1 MSSLEDFKIN
11 VRLKLSA
18 LWATAMACYIYCD
31 YFELYV
37 PGKLQGMLK
46 GTIDELGTISQGM
59 LLGMS
64 MVMIVPSLMIYLSL
78 VLRPSVCRWSN
89 IVIGLCFTLLLCMM
103 AYEATWY
110 FYKVFAVVE
119 AGLTALIVMYAWKW
133 PRMPDA
139 QPA

>member
-18 LWATAMACYIYCD
+18 LWATTMACYIYCD
-31 YFELYV
+31 DFELYV
-37 PGKLQGMLK
+37 PGKLQGML
-46 GTIDELGTISQGM
+46 LC
-59 LLGMS
+59 MS

-78 VLRPSVCRWSN
+78 ALRPRACRWSN
-89 IVIGLCFTLLLCMM
+89 IVIGLCYTLLLCMQ

-110 FYKVFAVVE
+110 FYRVFAVVE